1 LTDSKRARMT
11 AGPRKPPF
19 TPRWLQRP
27 ERASAVL
34 GFPPKRPFADRNSE
48 DTRMTGKAD
57 FETFAHEA
65 EYRSGSDG
73 HLGLLSRQFRGG
85 GFACSCSGDKCPISN
100 RISAGFS
107 HNHCRRYSPIRSLTE
122 APMCKRCMRIT
133 RLHQAHHPWVSSPQ
147 TFYIPL
153 SAVPRFAAIRGQRLS
168 QAYRQRLRRLRVS
181 RR

>member
-1 LTDSKRARMT
+1 
-11 AGPRKPPF
+11 
-19 TPRWLQRP
+19 
-27 ERASAVL
+27 
-34 GFPPKRPFADRNSE
+34 
-48 DTRMTGKAD
+48 MTGKAD

-73 HLGLLSRQFRGG
+73 HLGLLSPQFKGG
-85 GFACSCSGDKCPISN
+85 GGACSCPGDKCPISN

-122 APMCKRCMRIT
+122 APRCKRCTRIT

-153 SAVPRFAAIRGQRLS
+153 SAVPRIDAGEMDRAKSAELRSGTLATVRGNPGSTYFPGVLATTTSSARIASVIHSRANWTHVLIFA
-168 QAYRQRLRRLRVS
+168 S
-181 RR
+181 RYCLEA